1 MLPWASARK
10 MKCDYRQGTIHAKRN
25 ARHNRGE
32 PTVSTFTNLL
42 FHIVYS
48 TRYRKPTIQPLWKDQ
63 LYGYIGGIIRE
74 HKGTLLCAGGVQD
87 HVHLLAKLSSTI
99 AISDILRLIK
109 ANSSK
114 MVNDTLHP
122 STFFEWQSGY
132 AAFSVSESQSP
143 IVKHYILNQEQ
154 HHHRKSFEEEFIELL
169 QRHHI
174 EFDRRYVFDQEIIQ

>member
-1 MLPWASARK
+1 
-10 MKCDYRQGTIHAKRN
+10 
-25 ARHNRGE
+25 
-32 PTVSTFTNLL
+32 
-42 FHIVYS
+42 
-48 TRYRKPTIQPLWKDQ
+48 
-63 LYGYIGGIIRE
+63 
-74 HKGTLLCAGGVQD
+74 
-87 HVHLLAKLSSTI
+87 
-99 AISDILRLIK
+99 
-109 ANSSK
+109 

-143 IVKHYILNQEQ
+143 TVKHYILNQEQ